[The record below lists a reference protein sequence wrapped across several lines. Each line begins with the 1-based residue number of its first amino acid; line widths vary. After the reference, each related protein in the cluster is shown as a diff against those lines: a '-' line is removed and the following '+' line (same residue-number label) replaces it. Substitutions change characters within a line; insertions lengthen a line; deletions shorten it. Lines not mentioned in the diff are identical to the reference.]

1 MKILKIAAI
10 VIVSLIV
17 LIFLIGSLLPENF
30 ATEVKLTINRPP
42 EEVWAATQNFERHP
56 IGGKA
61 TKRVERQPD
70 ENGLPVWVED
80 LGQTKLDVKTL
91 AADAPTHWKFT
102 VEDRVVRMK
111 FESEN
116 HIEPAAGGSRIHGVT
131 RMSLPLRSWHVPI
144 FRIILRISGNA
155 GARDYWTNLAHDL
168 GEIPQFE
175 K

>member
-1 MKILKIAAI
+1 MKFLKIAGI
-10 VIVSLIV
+10 VVLGLIV
-17 LIFLIGSLLPENF
+17 LVFLIGSLLPENF
-30 ATEVKLTINRPP
+30 ESEVKLTINRPP
-42 EEVWAATQNFERHP
+42 DEVWAATQNFERHP

-61 TKRVERQPD
+61 TKRVVRQPD

-80 LGQTKLDVKTL
+80 LGQTKLRIRTL
-91 AADAPTHWKFT
+91 AAHAPSHWKFT
-102 VEDRVVRMK
+102 AEDEVVKMA

-116 HIEPAAGGSRIHGVT
+116 HIEPAAGGTRIHGVS
-131 RMSLPLRSWHVPI
+131 RMSLPLKSWHAPL

-155 GARDYWTNLAHDL
+155 GARDYWTSLAHDL

>member
-1 MKILKIAAI
+1 MKFLKIAGII
-10 VIVSLIV
+10 VLSLIV
-17 LIFLIGSLLPENF
+17 LVFLIGSLLPEYF
-30 ATEVKLTINRPP
+30 ESEVKLTINRPP

-56 IGGKA
+56 IGGRM

-80 LGQTKLDVKTL
+80 LGETKLHVTTL
-91 AADAPTHWKFT
+91 AADPPKHWKFT
-102 VEDRVVRMK
+102 VEDRVVKMK

-116 HIEPAAGGSRIHGVT
+116 HIEPTAGGSRIHGVA
-131 RMSLPLRSWHVPI
+131 RMSVPLKSWQAPL
-144 FRIILRISGNA
+144 FRIILRISSSA